1 VAVTG
6 PRLISTIELDISKAE
21 KNLRIYTAAQGRAA
35 DKIASSNKKIAAS
48 GRRLNASIRA
58 NIKAEESHVRHLKA
72 ERIELERSEKAAISK
87 AIAQKRLERATY
99 QTALAE
105 RRLATAT
112 RATTGTMRGA
122 THSFGTFSK
131 ALGTSITLWYT
142 ARTAVFAFKRML
154 ESVLA
159 IYTKGIK
166 EVDEFRLSVIGAS
179 AIMIPSIEQGTTAAE
194 KMAIAWA
201 HNKKMLLEL
210 ELVAAKHITTGK
222 SIQEVYT
229 GMVIAQVYP
238 KKEDVENLAQI
249 ADYIT
254 VYTKGQQLGKQLLQ
268 EVRGLMDGQVRVTN
282 KLAYMLNQII
292 PGGLKKNLALW
303 KAQGRNA
310 EGELIVLKMI
320 NKYLG
325 DIAVLQGEILGSAST
340 WRNTLE
346 TIAVRLLRDAV
357 KPAYEDITRLLRDS
371 TRYLIDQNLQ
381 YTVQAEQLK
390 WIVEQGWERIKDLV
404 RGFVGSELS
413 DANTIVDEMLGNLMR
428 WVEGAGPDA
437 VALGES
443 LRAAA
448 EGVYWALVNIKKI
461 LTFIF
466 VMRAP
471 VWFLKILEVIAGVA
485 AAGAAG
491 TAGGL
496 VALAGILVALAKA
509 TVEAGANFET
519 AETALDMFD
528 KTVNNTSANV
538 QKLKDALD
546 EMTLFMPDIAK
557 WWLEKAPVV
566 DPKFKVNVK
575 ESEEEIKRLDK
586 AHKAW
591 YRRNEARVKAYWAMR
606 AKGVRD
612 YSKHATK
619 AWKDREKQEQQ
630 WYKENEKRDEDR
642 LKLRI
647 EGERDNQRAIQ
658 AGLKETARLEKE
670 VYELGLGGKKG
681 LELKRQQ
688 LEDSLEKEKEL
699 LAGHSAETLKDYE
712 IHVRKKELLESN
724 LAETTREQALMSAQA
739 TVSAGAEALRIMAQH
754 NKKYFRWY
762 QAAAIAEIAINTAVA
777 MMTISKQLGIFAP
790 PAMAAVAA
798 LGVVQAAAV
807 MAQKPP
813 EELAEGGVSSTGFSG
828 LQGVYGQPTY
838 MIAEKQ
844 GRPEAVV
851 PLDKYVVS
859 DKETEGGVSTINH
872 YYIMAQDAQTFRDFA
887 RRNPSVFREQFTK
900 AIEENDPRVKSAVK
914 TAAR

>member
-591 YRRNEARVKAYWAMR
+591 Y
-606 AKGVRD
+606 
-612 YSKHATK
+612 
-619 AWKDREKQEQQ
+619 
-630 WYKENEKRDEDR
+630 
-642 LKLRI
+642 
-647 EGERDNQRAIQ
+647 
-658 AGLKETARLEKE
+658 
-670 VYELGLGGKKG
+670 
-681 LELKRQQ
+681 
-688 LEDSLEKEKEL
+688 
-699 LAGHSAETLKDYE
+699 
-712 IHVRKKELLESN
+712 
-724 LAETTREQALMSAQA
+724 
-739 TVSAGAEALRIMAQH
+739 
-754 NKKYFRWY
+754 
-762 QAAAIAEIAINTAVA
+762 
-777 MMTISKQLGIFAP
+777 
-790 PAMAAVAA
+790 
-798 LGVVQAAAV
+798 
-807 MAQKPP
+807 
-813 EELAEGGVSSTGFSG
+813 SG
-828 LQGVYGQPTY
+828 Q
-838 MIAEKQ
+838 
-844 GRPEAVV
+844 
-851 PLDKYVVS
+851 
-859 DKETEGGVSTINH
+859 
-872 YYIMAQDAQTFRDFA
+872 
-887 RRNPSVFREQFTK
+887 
-900 AIEENDPRVKSAVK
+900 
-914 TAAR
+914 